1 VSPAAPLPLF
11 HSSGQPGFSKVVSS
25 DPRHIAALKFEREI
39 RVRFAP
45 AACTVHTPEGL
56 VHAKAGD
63 AIVTGTAGETW
74 RVSQARFPHKYRPV
88 PPVLAGEPGAYM
100 SLRNRILAL
109 QMQEPFEVVLAD
121 GISHLTG
128 RAGDWLV
135 DYGDGSLGIVTQPIF
150 ATTYEILDEPS

>member
-1 VSPAAPLPLF
+1 M
-11 HSSGQPGFSKVVSS
+11 Q
-25 DPRHIAALKFEREI
+25 
-39 RVRFAP
+39 
-45 AACTVHTPEGL
+45 TPEGL

-74 RVSQARFPHKYRPV
+74 RVSRARFPHKYRPV
-88 PPVLAGEPGAYM
+88 PPLRAGEPGAYL

-109 QMQEPFEVVLAD
+109 QMHSPFEVALAD

-135 DYGDGSLGIVTQPIF
+135 DYGDGSFGIVTQPIF
-150 ATTYEILDEPS
+150 ATTYEILDEPP

>member
-1 VSPAAPLPLF
+1 VNRAPLPLF
-11 HSSGQPGFSKVVSS
+11 RSSGQPGFSKVVSQ
-25 DPRHIAALKFEREI
+25 DPRHITARKLEREI
-39 RVRFAP
+39 HVRFAP
-45 AACTVHTPEGL
+45 AACTVQTTEGV

-74 RVSQARFPHKYRPV
+74 RVSRAHFPHKYRPV
-88 PPVLAGEPGAYM
+88 PPVLGGEAGPYV

-121 GISHLTG
+121 GISRLTG
-128 RAGDWLV
+128 RAGDWLA
-135 DYGDGSLGIVTQPIF
+135 DYGDGSLGIVTQAIF